1 MIEVVSWPPVLSP
14 PWSVEKVT
22 FGGRGHEV
30 LQGVAWNLPASLLA
44 AQGGRLTESLAV
56 SVMPTPRQPQA
67 GQPAS
72 GPAVTPMAAKA
83 HAGIYPKDAEAI
95 WVPGPDARTFI
106 ELMIAPELPGTAR

>member
-83 HAGIYPKDAEAI
+83 HAGITRRTPRRSGC
-95 WVPGPDARTFI
+95 PGRTRGP
-106 ELMIAPELPGTAR
+106 LSS